1 MLDYQQV
8 FIENLK
14 RIRKSQSLTQAQ
26 LAELCDISN
35 GTIGSIECG
44 IAKPSF
50 DLIIKFSE
58 ILQVSPANFFEETEQ
73 QTPITTRYLENLEKT
88 LHQTISDEFSKI
100 LKESK

>member
-58 ILQVSPANFFEETEQ
+58 ILPVSPASFFEETEQ

>member
-58 ILQVSPANFFEETEQ
+58 ILQVSPASFFEETEQ